1 MEVPEQVATG
11 IEAASSA
18 EDSSV
23 GTVSHLEW
31 SHIGLRRQFRG
42 LVRVV
47 VQLSNRLDSLESL
60 LALGLLFVRGICA
73 AQVPLGV
80 QHLILSMS
88 DLEYELS
95 ESGDVSDFP
104 PCAPLPEEDVSRM
117 LQDALAE
124 LGAADSFVSP
134 ASVAPQPA
142 FQGESRGHGGIAVD
156 SSDASGSI
164 AQVEHHRA
172 LIKWD
177 QLFFLWDASADKRIQ
192 EIVAIELVTERHEL
206 LEDYMARKAPAT
218 MLKRANSMRR
228 LTSLALELTLIFP
241 FTENDLHRVLH
252 VAKSSGAAL
261 SQLRSIMEAITF
273 TRFTFDME
281 SLDALCGSRKCWG
294 VGVARLAT
302 VVRKADPLRVEDLRK
317 LHQLL
322 REALCLWTRLFAGC
336 ALYCCYA
343 RCRWSDSQHIDLFT
357 IETDAL
363 TQRPAFLCAVI
374 DVHKTMNLRG
384 RLPVHLELAAPGQ
397 GVTDDDWVSQFME
410 VRNLLELGDEHPF
423 MPAPDRSGFAT
434 VRALDADEAGDWL
447 GLLLTNRVGLRTT
460 SHSLKCTCLSFAAK
474 FGIGYQDRLVL
485 GGHAH
490 SGRMAEVY
498 GRDSMARPLRL
509 LGEVLSAIRSGSFV
523 PDANRAGRFVNAK
536 PSTVFMSEEGHDF
549 CPVLSYLFQLGV
561 FEQLQFRGL
570 PFAGRAVKHSP
581 MLDVVQHPEKEV
593 CAQITRCNMTLVD
606 SEASF
611 KARCIVVCGD
621 EVLHGQLCAHRVKT
635 FSDLAFACG
644 TPQAPPT
651 EDEFSL
657 FCDRV
662 LAPGAP
668 VGDAA
673 KLRRL
678 HFESSAYVT
687 ASLKAQVMGQ
697 SSDAPKTLPLAEKV
711 ARIENQKQRLKG
723 LVFQEELEPAY
734 SLIDAVAHQVEI
746 NQLSW
751 LSPSKCPKRD
761 QELRNSGRE
770 KNRVLTLQENQVALV
785 PVADQITAHHAT
797 PLEVQWCLQRR
808 GLAYDLNQVISWE
821 AHESWVSYLMQH
833 LTRPAPPNY
842 AQVGISQILK
852 ADCELFLLMS
862 KEVTQV
868 RASSSGAMEAD
879 QALRKLR
886 YDPRIT
892 MHLLPLPKGQAAPPA
907 TNADPDSPPP
917 GRGTKRLR
925 GSQGGLLAPV
935 KTATLPK
942 ELQDC
947 PHLTFTDNRRHSADS
962 LDGGSFLTGAYR
974 HGGVAGARKSLAEFP
989 LTSRLLVQLATQL
1002 FPGTTFSTVALFRN
1016 LRTPRHSDSN
1026 NLTGSCNHVAAL
1038 TSFSGGGIRVYQ
1050 GPEPED
1056 LTFGASGVLSFD
1068 AHFEHETLPWRDG
1081 DRLVLV
1087 AFSVGCLSKLSASCR
1102 ASLLAVGLPLPQ
1114 EPAAALP
1121 GLTTGEPDLGLCLE
1135 VFSGTARL
1143 SVALQDVGFQVLAFD
1158 HRARSTFPTQQLDL
1172 TIPDHQQVLFDIVND
1187 NAARLQHI
1195 HLAPPCGTCS
1205 AARGI
1210 PIPEFAEAGLSQ
1222 PVPLRSEAHPM
1233 GLPGLSGSDWD
1244 RVQSA
1249 NILYEF
1255 SCKLVRLAVSLGV
1268 GISIE
1273 NPQNSWFW
1281 WLPPVVALLQDIN
1294 GHETSFHACMH
1305 GGSRDKLTKLWC
1317 SDDRFAPLQAL
1328 CSRDH
1333 KHAPWRPRLLDGKV
1347 NFPTAAEAAY
1357 PVLLCQRMAELVA
1370 AMKRALPPQASL
1382 FGPAPQKLRLA
1393 LERQPR
1399 RRRPLVSMY
1408 TAYDAWAVP
1417 LELAE
1422 PVHRLLKCYPKGAR
1436 VIRRQLC
1443 SWGQVRAAVCPKV
1456 EEDRLKQVLT
1466 SAWTWCTTLDAEP
1479 NLPVEDSMSSFE
1491 VCGMCSPSNFVET
1504 AEIVWVGIPREPEDF
1519 LQQAV
1524 KVGHPRRMITSDEDP
1539 TLTTLLENLL
1549 APRLDCRDKGTSLLE
1564 RWEQE
1569 KEQLAHEEERVMSSL
1584 DPVVATVLE
1593 GKSTVLLDRLLQEAQ
1608 YPDVDL
1614 VEDIR
1619 QGFPLTGWMKNTN
1632 VFVPDPRPPKATL
1645 SSQLSSASARNRATL
1660 AKVASTVSD
1669 ATAIATWDET
1679 LQELEKGWIF
1689 EDADVDLA
1697 SCLIAHRFGVCQ
1709 GSKVHIYGPC
1719 SLPFGTTGSVSGFL
1733 RFAREGKK
1741 AVPFSSTFKA
1751 LGLLFDLS
1759 KFGEGGKLERE
1770 AALVLLFLF
1779 GRRPC
1784 HAVST
1789 LNKRAKAS
1797 EGCLSLDPDLKDAL
1811 AYLKDKALCAP
1822 PLKLTADFRR
1832 TFYIFTDGS
1841 LEDSYAGLGGILYD
1855 SLGSPLAFFS
1865 GTVPE
1870 DVLSALRKQSS
1881 HPIYEVE
1888 LLAVWVAM
1896 TLWESA
1902 LSDAYSVCY
1911 LDNEAAQG
1919 ALIACKS
1926 STLAG
1931 TAIVRDILDLEDR
1944 IDGQLYACGVP

>member
-1 MEVPEQVATG
+1 MIPLLDPEQPKGHKRASTG
-11 IEAASSA
+11 E
-18 EDSSV
+18 
-23 GTVSHLEW
+23 
-31 SHIGLRRQFRG
+31 
-42 LVRVV
+42 
-47 VQLSNRLDSLESL
+47 
-60 LALGLLFVRGICA
+60 
-73 AQVPLGV
+73 
-80 QHLILSMS
+80 ILSGKPV
-88 DLEYELS
+88 LS
-95 ESGDVSDFP
+95 S
-104 PCAPLPEEDVSRM
+104 
-117 LQDALAE
+117 
-124 LGAADSFVSP
+124 SP
-134 ASVAPQPA
+134 
-142 FQGESRGHGGIAVD
+142 G
-156 SSDASGSI
+156 SSS
-164 AQVEHHRA
+164 H
-172 LIKWD
+172 
-177 QLFFLWDASADKRIQ
+177 DASA
-192 EIVAIELVTERHEL
+192 
-206 LEDYMARKAPAT
+206 
-218 MLKRANSMRR
+218 
-228 LTSLALELTLIFP
+228 
-241 FTENDLHRVLH
+241 
-252 VAKSSGAAL
+252 SSHDGSVRTA
-261 SQLRSIMEAITF
+261 LRSF
-273 TRFTFDME
+273 RFE
-281 SLDALCGSRKCWG
+281 SWCEHNFS
-294 VGVARLAT
+294 
-302 VVRKADPLRVEDLRK
+302 
-317 LHQLL
+317 
-322 REALCLWTRLFAGC
+322 
-336 ALYCCYA
+336 
-343 RCRWSDSQHIDLFT
+343 S
-357 IETDAL
+357 
-363 TQRPAFLCAVI
+363 
-374 DVHKTMNLRG
+374 
-384 RLPVHLELAAPGQ
+384 ELSKP
-397 GVTDDDWVSQFME
+397 E
-410 VRNLLELGDEHPF
+410 
-423 MPAPDRSGFAT
+423 
-434 VRALDADEAGDWL
+434 
-447 GLLLTNRVGLRTT
+447 
-460 SHSLKCTCLSFAAK
+460 SFAA
-474 FGIGYQDRLVL
+474 Q
-485 GGHAH
+485 
-490 SGRMAEVY
+490 
-498 GRDSMARPLRL
+498 L
-509 LGEVLSAIRSGSFV
+509 LQQGSCNGTDLLHLS
-523 PDANRAGRFVNAK
+523 
-536 PSTVFMSEEGHDF
+536 
-549 CPVLSYLFQLGV
+549 
-561 FEQLQFRGL
+561 
-570 PFAGRAVKHSP
+570 
-581 MLDVVQHPEKEV
+581 
-593 CAQITRCNMTLVD
+593 
-606 SEASF
+606 
-611 KARCIVVCGD
+611 
-621 EVLHGQLCAHRVKT
+621 
-635 FSDLAFACG
+635 
-644 TPQAPPT
+644 
-651 EDEFSL
+651 
-657 FCDRV
+657 
-662 LAPGAP
+662 
-668 VGDAA
+668 
-673 KLRRL
+673 
-678 HFESSAYVT
+678 
-687 ASLKAQVMGQ
+687 
-697 SSDAPKTLPLAEKV
+697 
-711 ARIENQKQRLKG
+711 
-723 LVFQEELEPAY
+723 
-734 SLIDAVAHQVEI
+734 
-746 NQLSW
+746 
-751 LSPSKCPKRD
+751 
-761 QELRNSGRE
+761 
-770 KNRVLTLQENQVALV
+770 
-785 PVADQITAHHAT
+785 
-797 PLEVQWCLQRR
+797 
-808 GLAYDLNQVISWE
+808 
-821 AHESWVSYLMQH
+821 
-833 LTRPAPPNY
+833 
-842 AQVGISQILK
+842 
-852 ADCELFLLMS
+852 
-862 KEVTQV
+862 
-868 RASSSGAMEAD
+868 
-879 QALRKLR
+879 
-886 YDPRIT
+886 
-892 MHLLPLPKGQAAPPA
+892 HLLPVESK
-907 TNADPDSPPP
+907 S
-917 GRGTKRLR
+917 
-925 GSQGGLLAPV
+925 
-935 KTATLPK
+935 
-942 ELQDC
+942 
-947 PHLTFTDNRRHSADS
+947 RHSADS

-1709 GSKVHIYGPC
+1709 GSKVRVIDNGKASGINQTVGLQERYRLHGVEFLAALLTKALSDPRSKGAVIEGKTLDLTSAYKQYAVLPSDRSLFRIAVMNPSTREVHIYGPC

-1733 RFAREGKK
+1733 RTAAATWFLGSARVGLAWCSYFDDFPLLALKSCTHQADGCAKALFDLLGIRFAREGKK

-1759 KFGEGGKLERE
+1759 KFGEGEVVIRHTDERIKE
-1770 AALVLLFLF
+1770 L
-1779 GRRPC
+1779 
-1784 HAVST
+1784 HAS
-1789 LNKRAKAS
+1789 
-1797 EGCLSLDPDLKDAL
+1797 LS
-1811 AYLKDKALCAP
+1811 KALEAD
-1822 PLKLTADFRR
+1822 KLTPAEAE
-1832 TFYIFTDGS
+1832 S
-1841 LEDSYAGLGGILYD
+1841 LRGRLHWFCSSFSAVGLVM
-1855 SLGSPLAFFS
+1855 P
-1865 GTVPE
+1865 
-1870 DVLSALRKQSS
+1870 SAL
-1881 HPIYEVE
+1881 
-1888 LLAVWVAM
+1888 
-1896 TLWESA
+1896 
-1902 LSDAYSVCY
+1902 
-1911 LDNEAAQG
+1911 
-1919 ALIACKS
+1919 
-1926 STLAG
+1926 
-1931 TAIVRDILDLEDR
+1931 
-1944 IDGQLYACGVP
+1944 